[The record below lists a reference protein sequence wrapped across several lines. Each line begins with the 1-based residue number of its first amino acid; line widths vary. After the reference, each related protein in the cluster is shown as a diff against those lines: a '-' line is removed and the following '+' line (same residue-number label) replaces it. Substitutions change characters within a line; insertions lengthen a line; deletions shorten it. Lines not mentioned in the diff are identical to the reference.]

1 MPRVKQRG
9 HGAADPT
16 SKQTQRGVL
25 LFLPQCKFIS
35 STFYVQKVDLRFF
48 CLGPTKT
55 KIYHVL
61 EHFVIYFFAEQ
72 KLISSPVRLALK
84 RKVFFNPGLSPLTNT
99 IVSLWSLC
107 AWTMD
112 VNLPP
117 WIPPQP
123 TICQRG
129 TKSDVPP
136 IMRAV
141 SGNPAAES
149 PPCRRVPSH
158 TSPNMIDSSA

>member
-1 MPRVKQRG
+1 MWTRCCREPQTAQSQR
-9 HGAADPT
+9 HCCSEFT
-16 SKQTQRGVL
+16 SSSFVAL
-25 LFLPQCKFIS
+25 LFNLNLQKMDPCCPLRPKQSENISPCRTFFFFRTENNFRSCSSGIEKFLFNAGLLP
-35 STFYVQKVDLRFF
+35 
-48 CLGPTKT
+48 
-55 KIYHVL
+55 
-61 EHFVIYFFAEQ
+61 
-72 KLISSPVRLALK
+72 LAD
-84 RKVFFNPGLSPLTNT
+84 T

-107 AWTMD
+107 VWTMD

-141 SGNPAAES
+141 LGNPAAES
-149 PPCRRVPSH
+149 PPCRRVPH
-158 TSPNMIDSSA
+158 TLPLT

>member
-1 MPRVKQRG
+1 MR
-9 HGAADPT
+9 
-16 SKQTQRGVL
+16 VL
-25 LFLPQCKFIS
+25 LEAPKRKNLTSLFGLIHVDSFLRSAP
-35 STFYVQKVDLRFF
+35 FYTLSINIFF
-48 CLGPTKT
+48 SYRT
-55 KIYHVL
+55 KIN
-61 EHFVIYFFAEQ
+61 FRFC
-72 KLISSPVRLALK
+72 SSGFEKIFPNL
-84 RKVFFNPGLSPLTNT
+84 GLLSLTIT

-136 IMRAV
+136 IMSADL
-141 SGNPAAES
+141 GNPAVES
-149 PPCRRVPSH
+149 PPCRSFPSH
-158 TSPNMIDSSA
+158 ASHKMLDCPA